1 MTDMRE
7 ENAMYWMLQF
17 VVTTYGTCLALF
29 GYYKFRKWRK
39 QKAIDEAAVTEAT
52 VAEVKK

>member
-1 MTDMRE
+1 MRE
-7 ENAMYWMLQF
+7 ENVTSWMLQF